1 VSIQKFR
8 SSPQTQCSNTTEGS
22 KSDIDIK
29 NLLFEENML
38 VKAVDDKNMIVKEF
52 GKVLLLEMQL
62 HFCVCR
68 LQKKMCPYLLQDC
81 ERICVDEDL
90 NLTKEKNLQFTNV
103 VGFLTQLRW
112 MMM

>member
-1 VSIQKFR
+1 MPLIILQCFRIFVSIQKFR

-29 NLLFEENML
+29 TLLFEENML
-38 VKAVDDKNMIVKEF
+38 KAVDDQNMIVKEF

-68 LQKKMCPYLLQDC
+68 LQKKNVPLSVTRLWENVLM
-81 ERICVDEDL
+81 RI
-90 NLTKEKNLQFTNV
+90 
-103 VGFLTQLRW
+103 W
-112 MMM
+112 I